1 MAGQEPGVKKMP
13 DWLRKHKFHDLINPQ
28 GICKLDSLTYTM
40 NLDKV
45 SRVRNADSIVTYSKE
60 QVKIL
65 EKVLSEK
72 KIPIVIGVI
81 AVF

>member
-1 MAGQEPGVKKMP
+1 MDNVSIIEFSSNLGLKEPMAGQEPGVKKMP

-65 EKVLSEK
+65 
-72 KIPIVIGVI
+72 
-81 AVF
+81 